1 MPRVLHIDRD
11 TGQQRCNDAACKNFQ
26 CSLCEKDARAR
37 RAKKRSA
44 TCTASDPFSGLPQ
57 DTFLGSSLQGSVQQA
72 APAPAKQPTSE
83 HSIAWEGDYYSDACD
98 EVDDGFP
105 HDDMFNAFQCGDSC
119 WVRANRH
126 HISGSESG
134 TMQALVV
141 GRNCSRSTGNVV
153 TYIICFRNGEQTKE
167 HACECWTSAQDCQLA
182 IEDTAAHLSASSA
195 PPLATCDAA
204 AAANP
209 VAAASAMPAAENRCD
224 VCRQCMYQC
233 VECRDLER
241 ALKKSLKQP
250 KVAPSS
256 ADAKK
261 QNLFRSIMMKQFN
274 FEPIAKD
281 GHCLYRAFIVG
292 YQKLTKKHLTLQD
305 VRGAVCEYLKRSKGS
320 IPGMLYAPFTT
331 EEDGSVVLSEPIR
344 VLRGS
349 KVVKVRT
356 TLEQYAKMVAE
367 NLYGG
372 DLETLVLAHV
382 YKVRIN
388 VYSWHFF
395 NGKRR
400 FCPQVFGEGDRGF
413 DILFEQNFASRTGR
427 QDHYDLVIDKFPKWR
442 KLMNA
447 MPTWKID
454 IGLCFNAR
462 GRGIKALRAFKKGD
476 VIMFYDGHR
485 VDDKGNVGF
494 ERQDVADLYTEH
506 GCDPRAEP
514 FKKSHAVCLGR
525 VHVTGLQIDG
535 YPLTLQMFDNV
546 LDVGRGALCNS
557 GTPAESNMKMVWLEA
572 PDLTVDPI
580 NHLADCEAFLVAR
593 RDIA

>member
-26 CSLCEKDARAR
+26 CSLCDKDAR
-37 RAKKRSA
+37 RAKKSA
-44 TCTASDPFSGLPQ
+44 TSTASDTFSGLPQ

-72 APAPAKQPTSE
+72 APAKQPTSE
-83 HSIAWEGDYYSDACD
+83 DSIAWEGDYYSDACD
-98 EVDDGFP
+98 EADDDYP
-105 HDDMFNAFQCGDSC
+105 HDDMVNALQCGDSC

-126 HISGSESG
+126 HFSGSESG

-141 GRNCSRSTGNVV
+141 GRNCCRSTGNVV
-153 TYIICFRNGEQTKE
+153 SYIICFGNGKQTKE
-167 HACECWTSAQDCQLA
+167 HACECWASVQDCQLA
-182 IEDTAAHLSASSA
+182 IEYTATHLSAASA
-195 PPLATCDAA
+195 PPLATLDAA

-233 VECRDLER
+233 VACRDLDR
-241 ALKKSLKQP
+241 AIKKSLKKP

-256 ADAKK
+256 TNSNK
-261 QNLFRSIMMKQFN
+261 QKLLRSIMMKQFR
-274 FEPIAKD
+274 FEPVARD
-281 GHCLYRAFIVG
+281 GHCLYRAFIKG
-292 YQKLTKKHLTLQD
+292 YQKLTKKHLTLQE
-305 VRGAVCEYLKRSKGS
+305 VRGAVCEYLKLSKGI
-320 IPGMLYAPFTT
+320 IPGMHYAPFTT
-331 EEDGSVVLSEPIR
+331 EDDGSVVLSEPIR
-344 VLRGS
+344 VLRAS
-349 KVVKVRT
+349 KVVQVRT
-356 TLEQYAKMVAE
+356 TLEEYADMVTN

-388 VYSWHFF
+388 VYSWHYF

-400 FCPQVFGEGDRGF
+400 FRPQAFGQGDHGF
-413 DILFEQNFASRTGR
+413 DIFFEQNFASRTGG
-427 QDHYDLVIDKFPKWR
+427 QDHYDIVIDKFPKWR

-454 IGLCFNAR
+454 IGLCCNAR

-476 VIMFYDGHR
+476 VLMWYDGHR
-485 VDDKGNVGF
+485 VDDKGNVVF
-494 ERQDVADLYTEH
+494 ERQDVSELYSAS
-506 GCDPRAEP
+506 GLDPRAVE
-514 FKKSHAVCLGR
+514 FQKSHAVCLGR

-535 YPLTLQMFDNV
+535 YPLTLEMFD
-546 LDVGRGALCNS
+546 DVPDIGRGALCNS

-580 NHLADCEAFLVAR
+580 NHLADCEGFLVAK